1 VAFLIAVPEMVTDAA
16 TNLASLGSSIT
27 AANAA
32 AAAPTTGVLAAGAD
46 EVSAAIASLFSQQAS
61 AYQVLSARA
70 AAFHAELVQTLNAN
84 SATYAAAEAANAGP
98 LRTLEQQVQG
108 VINSQLEAIEEQV
121 RAVIDPPLNA
131 LEVQVLAV
139 VNPPTEAL
147 LGRPMVGNGFD
158 GTTNAQGVGQP
169 GGAGGILFGNGGH
182 GGASTATGVPGG
194 AGGPAGLI
202 GTGGTGGMGG
212 FGASGGVGGTAGLVW
227 GSGGTGGLGG
237 PTGVGGA
244 GGGAW
249 FFGNGGMGGQGGTF
263 TTNSAGGQGG
273 AGGTAGL
280 LWGGGG
286 SGGIGGPYA
295 TGGPGGNA
303 LLFGHGGAGGMG
315 GAFSNGGVGGNGGL
329 LLGDGGTGG
338 TGGVISGIGG
348 PGGAGGIL
356 LSHPGATGTNGG
368 AAVLALNGV
377 GDARPTVGVSVND
390 GPTVQALLD
399 TGSTTALF
407 PQSWVNMN
415 SLGNP
420 IGPSQTIPFGP
431 PTDRTVDTYTPYT
444 ASLNFG
450 NGIVTKPMTIG
461 VITAETRNGM
471 SVTPNEAV
479 LGVGAN
485 TADAPNFATSPV
497 QQLPGILSDG
507 VLVNETATKPYAQF
521 GPNPGTPLFS
531 VTGAPVT
538 NALDVAITFPGQ
550 PPGGEQNLI
559 GAYVDTGGNGG
570 DIPQD
575 LVPAY
580 TPGQYLPQGTQIQV
594 GIQGITQPL
603 YTETLGANS
612 MQVTVTQ
619 QTPPPTGPGHFN
631 TGNYIFTKIPIYFSY
646 EPAGNG
652 TIYFD
657 QAI

>member
-1 VAFLIAVPEMVTDAA
+1 MSFVMVPEMMTDAA
-16 TNLASLGSSIT
+16 TSLASLGSKIS

-32 AAAPTTGVLAAGAD
+32 AAAPTTGLVAAGAD
-46 EVSAAIASLFSQQAS
+46 EVSAAITTLFSQQAS
-61 AYQVLSARA
+61 AFQALSGQA
-70 AAFHAELVQTLNAN
+70 ATFHAELVQTRNAS

-98 LRTLEQQVQG
+98 LRTLEQQAQG
-108 VINSQLEAIEEQV
+108 VLNPQLEAIEEQV

-158 GTTNAQGVGQP
+158 GGTNAQGVGQP

-212 FGASGGVGGTAGLVW
+212 FGASGGVGGTAGFVW

-237 PTGVGGA
+237 PTGIGGA

-249 FFGNGGMGGQGGTF
+249 FFGDGGMGGQGGTF
-263 TTNSAGGQGG
+263 TATSAGGSGG

-286 SGGIGGPYA
+286 PGGIGGPYA
-295 TGGPGGNA
+295 TGGAGGNA
-303 LLFGHGGAGGMG
+303 LLFGHGGSGGMG
-315 GAFSNGGVGGNGGL
+315 GAFANGGFGGNGGL
-329 LLGDGGTGG
+329 LLGDGGAGG

-348 PGGAGGIL
+348 PGGAGGVL

-368 AAVLALNGV
+368 AAVLALSGV
-377 GDARPTVGVSVND
+377 DAGRPTVGVSVND

-407 PQSWVNMN
+407 PQADVNMN
-415 SLGNP
+415 SLGSP
-420 IGPSQTIPFGP
+420 IGPSRTIDFGP
-431 PTDRTVDTYTPYT
+431 PEARTIDTYTPYT

-461 VITAETRNGM
+461 VITGETFKG
-471 SVTPNEAV
+471 VPETPHEIV

-485 TADAPNFATSPV
+485 TPDAPNFTTSPV
-497 QQLPGILSDG
+497 QQLPGILSNG
-507 VLVNETATKPYAQF
+507 VLVNETVAQPYAQF

-531 VTGAPVT
+531 VTGAPIT
-538 NALDVAITFPGQ
+538 NALNVTITFPGQ
-550 PPGGEQNLI
+550 PPGSPQNLI
-559 GAYVDTGGNGG
+559 GAYVDTGGVGG
-570 DIPQD
+570 NMPQD
-575 LVPAY
+575 IVPGY
-580 TPGQYLPQGTQIQV
+580 NPGDYLPQGTQIQV
-594 GIQGITQPL
+594 GIQGVAQPL
-603 YTETLGANS
+603 YTETLGANA

-619 QTPPPTGPGHFN
+619 QTPPPTGPGAFN

-646 EPAGNG
+646 EPPGNG